1 MPGSL
6 LVVESLLVVA
16 PSSSQ
21 PKHTGC
27 PKFANQTKPIQR
39 LVHRGLVG
47 CLQSTIHGWAAPG
60 ASLLLGLPP
69 VPSWY
74 PSQLARLE
82 RLPSRLVLPVSM
94 SLATTHQSE
103 LHHFPMNP
111 LLKLVEVQTSMSIV
125 PRTIHRYD
133 FADLGQPPLPRS
145 PMAMSEAGS
154 LEPPASLVGPWRQAP
169 KIARMPRRS
178 PSPLPPIV
186 PSLPTP

>member
-1 MPGSL
+1 M
-6 LVVESLLVVA
+6 
-16 PSSSQ
+16 
-21 PKHTGC
+21 
-27 PKFANQTKPIQR
+27 
-39 LVHRGLVG
+39 
-47 CLQSTIHGWAAPG
+47 
-60 ASLLLGLPP
+60 
-69 VPSWY
+69 VPSWHL
-74 PSQLARLE
+74 SQLARLE

-94 SLATTHQSE
+94 SLATTNQSE
-103 LHHFPMNP
+103 LHHFPMNS
-111 LLKLVEVQTSMSIV
+111 LLKLVEVASTSIV

-133 FADLGQPPLPRS
+133 SADLGQPHLPRS